1 MPVTVFIPSPLRQFT
16 GGAYAVQAAGATAGE
31 VLAALTAA
39 HPALRDNLLAGDGR
53 GPAEPRLQPFVH
65 AFVNGRDIAGQ
76 AGLATPVPDG
86 GELLIVQAISG
97 G

>member
-1 MPVTVFIPSPLRQFT
+1 MAVTVFIPSPLRQFT
-16 GGAYAVQAAGATAGE
+16 GGVHAVEAAGGTVGE

-39 HPALRDNLLAGDGR
+39 HPQLRDNLLAGDG
-53 GPAEPRLQPFVH
+53 GTPRLQPFVH

-76 AGLATPVPDG
+76 AGLNTPVPDG